1 MLLYLFQTTY
11 VFDVSS
17 MIFTIT
23 VDVKQTI
30 SLLGLSFC
38 IYGYCD
44 KFYQNTRKG
53 SKRVSKM
60 YVDLCE
66 HFSIGMA
73 QLLFINGH
81 TSEHALL

>member
-1 MLLYLFQTTY
+1 MLFYLFQNTY

-17 MIFTIT
+17 LIFTIT

-44 KFYQNTRKG
+44 KYYQNTRKG
-53 SKRVSKM
+53 YKRVSKM

-66 HFSIGMA
+66 HFSIVIVVY
-73 QLLFINGH
+73 QWPQ
-81 TSEHALL
+81 